1 MKKVLIIIIV
11 FISIALIGTGFY
23 LSTTPTPKEEKKQE
37 EKESEKEPEKEKVEY
52 TDPTTPT
59 KEFSSIT
66 TPDNEITLSNITVFY
81 RDGVSAFEVDVTS
94 KKDMSELFLLIEFN
108 LETENTQKTIILTD
122 LKANKKVKTQIQVE
136 KDLTK
141 AISWSAKQL
150 TKEEAKTNIKY
161 SRSVQ

>member
-11 FISIALIGTGFY
+11 FISIALIGTGVY
-23 LSTTPTPKEEKKQE
+23 LSTTPTPKEENKQE
-37 EKESEKEPEKEKVEY
+37 EKEPEKEKVEY

-66 TPDNEITLSNITVFY
+66 TPDNEITLSNITVYY
-81 RDGVSAFEVDVTS
+81 RDGVSAFEVEVTS
-94 KKDMSELFLLIEFN
+94 KEDLNELFLLIEFN
-108 LETENTQKTIILTD
+108 LGTENIQRTVVLTD
-122 LKANKKVKTQIQVE
+122 IKANKKVKTQIQVE

-141 AISWSAKQL
+141 AISWSVKQI

>member
-11 FISIALIGTGFY
+11 FISIALIATGVY
-23 LSTTPTPKEEKKQE
+23 LSTASAPKEENKQE
-37 EKESEKEPEKEKVEY
+37 EKEPEKEKVEY

-66 TPDNEITLSNITVFY
+66 TPDNEITLSNITVYY
-81 RDGVSAFEVDVTS
+81 RDGVSAFEVEVTS
-94 KKDMSELFLLIEFN
+94 KEDLNELFLLIEFN
-108 LETENTQKTIILTD
+108 LGTENIQRTVVLTD
-122 LKANKKVKTQIQVE
+122 IKANTKTKTQVQIGN
-136 KDLTK
+136 DLTK

-161 SRSVQ
+161 SRTVQLKRT

>member
-11 FISIALIGTGFY
+11 FISIALIGTGVY
-23 LSTTPTPKEEKKQE
+23 LSTASSSKEENKQE
-37 EKESEKEPEKEKVEY
+37 EKEPEKVEY

-66 TPDNEITLSNITVFY
+66 TPDNEITLSNITVYY
-81 RDGVSAFEVDVTS
+81 RDEVSAFEVEVTP

-108 LETENTQKTIILTD
+108 LETETAQRTIILTD

-141 AISWSAKQL
+141 AISWSAKQI

>member
-11 FISIALIGTGFY
+11 FISIALIATGVY
-23 LSTTPTPKEEKKQE
+23 LSTASAPKEENKQE
-37 EKESEKEPEKEKVEY
+37 EKEPEKEKVEY

-66 TPDNEITLSNITVFY
+66 TPDNEITLSNITVYY
-81 RDGVSAFEVDVTS
+81 RDGVSAFEVEVTS
-94 KKDMSELFLLIEFN
+94 KEDLNELFLLIEFN
-108 LETENTQKTIILTD
+108 LGTENIQRTVVLTD
-122 LKANKKVKTQIQVE
+122 IKANTKTKTQVQIGN
-136 KDLTK
+136 DLTK

>member
-11 FISIALIGTGFY
+11 FISIALIATGVY
-23 LSTTPTPKEEKKQE
+23 LSTASAPKEENKQE
-37 EKESEKEPEKEKVEY
+37 EKEPEKEKVEY

-66 TPDNEITLSNITVFY
+66 TPDNEITLSNITVYY
-81 RDGVSAFEVDVTS
+81 RDGVSAFEVEVTS
-94 KKDMSELFLLIEFN
+94 KEDLNELFLLIEFN
-108 LETENTQKTIILTD
+108 LGTENIQRTVVLTD
-122 LKANKKVKTQIQVE
+122 IKANTKTKTQVQIGN
-136 KDLTK
+136 DLTK

-161 SRSVQ
+161 SRSAQ

>member
-11 FISIALIGTGFY
+11 FISIALIGTGVY
-23 LSTTPTPKEEKKQE
+23 LSTTPTPKEENKQE
-37 EKESEKEPEKEKVEY
+37 EKEPEKEKVEY

-66 TPDNEITLSNITVFY
+66 TPDNEITLSNITVYY
-81 RDGVSAFEVDVTS
+81 RDGVSAFEVEVTS
-94 KKDMSELFLLIEFN
+94 KEDLNELFLLIEFN
-108 LETENTQKTIILTD
+108 LGTETAQRTIILTD

-141 AISWSAKQL
+141 AISWSVKQI

>member
-11 FISIALIGTGFY
+11 FISIALIGTGVY
-23 LSTTPTPKEEKKQE
+23 LSTASDPKEEKKQE
-37 EKESEKEPEKEKVEY
+37 EKEPEKEPEKEKVEY

-108 LETENTQKTIILTD
+108 LETENTQKTIILTIIR
-122 LKANKKVKTQIQVE
+122 LKI
-136 KDLTK
+136 
-141 AISWSAKQL
+141 
-150 TKEEAKTNIKY
+150 
-161 SRSVQ
+161 

>member
-11 FISIALIGTGFY
+11 FISIALIGTGVY
-23 LSTTPTPKEEKKQE
+23 LSTTPTPKEENKQE
-37 EKESEKEPEKEKVEY
+37 QKEPEKEKVEY

-66 TPDNEITLSNITVFY
+66 TPDNEITLSNITVYY
-81 RDGVSAFEVDVTS
+81 RDGVSAFEVEVTP

-108 LETENTQKTIILTD
+108 LETETAQRTMILTD

-141 AISWSAKQL
+141 AISWSVKQI

>member
-11 FISIALIGTGFY
+11 FISIALIGTGVY
-23 LSTTPTPKEEKKQE
+23 LSTTPTPKEENKQE
-37 EKESEKEPEKEKVEY
+37 EKEPEKVEY

-59 KEFSSIT
+59 KKFSSIT
-66 TPDNEITLSNITVFY
+66 TPDNEITLSNITVYY
-81 RDGVSAFEVDVTS
+81 RDGVSAFEVEVTP

-108 LETENTQKTIILTD
+108 LETETAQRTMILTD

-141 AISWSAKQL
+141 AISWSAKQI
-150 TKEEAKTNIKY
+150 TKEEAKTNINY

>member
-11 FISIALIGTGFY
+11 FISIALIATGVY
-23 LSTTPTPKEEKKQE
+23 LSTASAPKEENKQE
-37 EKESEKEPEKEKVEY
+37 EKETEKEKVEY

-66 TPDNEITLSNITVFY
+66 TPDNEITLSNITVYY
-81 RDGVSAFEVDVTS
+81 RDGVSAFEVEVTS
-94 KKDMSELFLLIEFN
+94 KEDLNELFLLIEFN
-108 LETENTQKTIILTD
+108 LGTENIQRTVVLTD
-122 LKANKKVKTQIQVE
+122 IKANTKTKTQVQIGN
-136 KDLTK
+136 DLTK

-161 SRSVQ
+161 SRSAQ

>member
-11 FISIALIGTGFY
+11 FISIALIATGVY
-23 LSTTPTPKEEKKQE
+23 LSTASAPKEENKQE
-37 EKESEKEPEKEKVEY
+37 EKEPEKEKVEY

-66 TPDNEITLSNITVFY
+66 TPDNEITLSNITVYY
-81 RDGVSAFEVDVTS
+81 RDGVSAFEVEVTP
-94 KKDMSELFLLIEFN
+94 KKDMSELFILIEFN
-108 LETENTQKTIILTD
+108 LETETAQRTMILTD

-141 AISWSAKQL
+141 AISWSVKQI

>member
-11 FISIALIGTGFY
+11 FISIALIAPGVY
-23 LSTTPTPKEEKKQE
+23 LSTASAPKEENKQE
-37 EKESEKEPEKEKVEY
+37 EKEPEKEKVEY

-66 TPDNEITLSNITVFY
+66 TPDNEITLSNITVYY
-81 RDGVSAFEVDVTS
+81 RDGVSAFEVEVTS
-94 KKDMSELFLLIEFN
+94 KEDLNELFLLIEFN
-108 LETENTQKTIILTD
+108 LGTENIQRTVVLTD
-122 LKANKKVKTQIQVE
+122 IKANTKTKTQVQIGN
-136 KDLTK
+136 DLTK

>member
-11 FISIALIGTGFY
+11 FISIALIGTGVY
-23 LSTTPTPKEEKKQE
+23 LSTASAPKEENKQE
-37 EKESEKEPEKEKVEY
+37 EKEPEKVEY

-66 TPDNEITLSNITVFY
+66 TPDNEITLSNITVYY
-81 RDGVSAFEVDVTS
+81 RDGVSAFEVEVTS

-108 LETENTQKTIILTD
+108 LETETAQRTIILTD

-141 AISWSAKQL
+141 AISWSAKQI

>member
-11 FISIALIGTGFY
+11 FISIALIATGVY
-23 LSTTPTPKEEKKQE
+23 LSTASAPKEENKQE
-37 EKESEKEPEKEKVEY
+37 EKEPEKEKVEY

-66 TPDNEITLSNITVFY
+66 TPDNEITLSNITVYY
-81 RDGVSAFEVDVTS
+81 RDGVSAFEVEVTS
-94 KKDMSELFLLIEFN
+94 KEDLNELFLLIEFN
-108 LETENTQKTIILTD
+108 LGTENIQRTVVLTD
-122 LKANKKVKTQIQVE
+122 IKANTKTKTQIQVE

-150 TKEEAKTNIKY
+150 TKEKAKTNIKY